1 LISARLNENRRSR
14 FQNFESEVM
23 PNTWKVLNI
32 TLGHASGKV
41 RTVDTAQAKFE
52 IHDYS
57 LGTDKTLEI
66 IWRAALIGRRL
77 KQYDVTITSEYFAS
91 FAVNLRLALTFC
103 RTKHV
108 TVGLNRSRRI
118 LKTGLSLLDKVIN
131 RIFCRGDLF
140 FVHSRH
146 EISLFADLHHI
157 PPEKFCFLLWG
168 FDVPKIENDQFDKR
182 PKQYI
187 CMIGR
192 NNRDIETF
200 CQAADGLDVDA
211 ILVTSQH
218 QNIPDSLPANVHVYT
233 DLSMEDCL
241 SCIKHSCANLILV
254 KDDERGAG
262 HITAVAAM
270 LLGTPQI
277 VSDAQVLSDYFVDR
291 YNCIKVP
298 MGDFASV
305 RSALEVLLTRSDL
318 AGELALNGIDYAS
331 GWLTHGETEART
343 FAAVGN
349 LLSDDTINQVDP
361 IWEKDYANL
370 LAVPALP
377 DPPPLGSQ
385 QFDKPG

>member
-1 LISARLNENRRSR
+1 MSARLIENRRSR

-23 PNTWKVLNI
+23 PKTWKVLNI

-41 RTVDTAQAKFE
+41 RAVDTAQAKFE

-66 IWRAALIGRRL
+66 LWRAALIGRRL
-77 KQYDVTITSEYFAS
+77 KQYDVIITSEYFAS

-103 RTKHV
+103 WTKHA
-108 TVGLNRSRRI
+108 TIGLNRSRRV
-118 LKTGLSLLDKVIN
+118 LKTGLSLIDKVIN

-146 EISLFADLHHI
+146 EISLFSDLHQI
-157 PPEKFCFLLWG
+157 PAEKFCFLLWG

-182 PKQYI
+182 PKKYI

-218 QNIPDSLPANVHVYT
+218 QNLPDSLPENVHVYT

-270 LLGTPQI
+270 QLGTPQI
-277 VSDAQVLSDYFVDR
+277 VSDAQVLSDYFVHG

-298 MGDFASV
+298 MRDFASV
-305 RSALEVLLTRSDL
+305 RSALEVLLTRTDIARQL
-318 AGELALNGIDYAS
+318 TLNGIDYAL
-331 GWLTHGETEART
+331 GWLTHEATEART
-343 FAAVGN
+343 FATVEI
-349 LLSDDTINQVDP
+349 LLSNDTIDQVDP
-361 IWEKDYANL
+361 LWENAYARL
-370 LAVPALP
+370 RMVPALP
-377 DPPPLGSQ
+377 DPPPLA
-385 QFDKPG
+385 

>member
-1 LISARLNENRRSR
+1 
-14 FQNFESEVM
+14 M

-32 TLGHASGKV
+32 TLGGASGNV
-41 RTVDTAQAKFE
+41 RVVNTAQAKFE

-57 LGTDKTLEI
+57 LGTDKTLAI
-66 IWRAALIGRRL
+66 MRRAALIDRHL
-77 KQYDVTITSEYFAS
+77 KQYDVIITREYFTS
-91 FAVNLRLALTFC
+91 FAMNFRLALTFC
-103 RTKHV
+103 RTRHL
-108 TVGLNRSRRI
+108 TVGLNRSRRV
-118 LKTGLSLLDKVIN
+118 LKTGVSLLDKVID

-146 EISLFADLHHI
+146 EISLFSDLHQI
-157 PPEKFCFLLWG
+157 PSEKFCFLLWG

-182 PKQYI
+182 PKKYV

-200 CQAADGLDVDA
+200 CQAAHGLDVDA

-218 QNIPDSLPANVHVYT
+218 QNIPNPLPANVHVYS

-277 VSDAQVLSDYFVDR
+277 VSDAQVLSDYFVEG

-298 MGDFASV
+298 MGDTASV
-305 RSALEVLLTRSDL
+305 RFAIEILLTRSDL
-318 AGELALNGIDYAS
+318 AQELVLNGVDYAS
-331 GWLTHGETEART
+331 RWLTHGVTEART
-343 FAAVGN
+343 LEAVGN
-349 LLSDDTINQVDP
+349 LLSDDIINQVDP
-361 IWEKDYANL
+361 LWENEYAKL
-370 LAVPALP
+370 RIVPALP
-377 DPPPLGSQ
+377 DPPPLA
-385 QFDKPG
+385 